1 MFTRLLVPLD
11 GSPESN
17 TALPPAGTVAL
28 RTGGSVVLLRVL
40 SERESSDNP
49 PSLADATQSLTRTA
63 TELAGSG
70 LRVDSMVRQ
79 GVPADEILMQVQ
91 SQDVDLIVMR
101 THGRV
106 GLDRA
111 VIGSVAERVLAH
123 TTVPILTV
131 QPGGRRLNRIERLV
145 VPVDGSPCGR
155 WR

>member
-17 TALPPAGTVAL
+17 TALPPARTVAL
-28 RTGGSVVLLRVL
+28 ATGGSVVLLRVV

-91 SQDVDLIVMR
+91 SQGVALSIAR
-101 THGRV
+101 T
-106 GLDRA
+106 
-111 VIGSVAERVLAH
+111 SS
-123 TTVPILTV
+123 
-131 QPGGRRLNRIERLV
+131 RIQNLRN
-145 VPVDGSPCGR
+145 
-155 WR
+155 